1 MEYYGFQLLR
11 REEAVALGLPN
22 GTGMFSELFA
32 RMEQDVEQD
41 QRQKNRYGGAIYM
54 TPIEKQISFYNRY
67 FVFKKVANV
76 DVEDVFRSVT
86 GVHVFQEKMNLAD
99 SASVQKLALQLT
111 GKGEGEG
118 AALASSKGNLVM
130 SYRASKVAD
139 LEKMGAE
146 AEVLELEEDLD
157 SGISPKKKDATIS
170 KLFGSSKPK
179 GKKAETSSASAS
191 ASGTGKLVVKKKSV
205 LEPVSLGAVSA
216 PASAAAA
223 SIVGKSKSGTRA
235 SLLKLGKLSL
245 GSASTSTSKGDE

>member
-1 MEYYGFQLLR
+1 
-11 REEAVALGLPN
+11 
-22 GTGMFSELFA
+22 
-32 RMEQDVEQD
+32 
-41 QRQKNRYGGAIYM
+41 
-54 TPIEKQISFYNRY
+54 
-67 FVFKKVANV
+67 
-76 DVEDVFRSVT
+76 
-86 GVHVFQEKMNLAD
+86 
-99 SASVQKLALQLT
+99 
-111 GKGEGEG
+111 
-118 AALASSKGNLVM
+118 M